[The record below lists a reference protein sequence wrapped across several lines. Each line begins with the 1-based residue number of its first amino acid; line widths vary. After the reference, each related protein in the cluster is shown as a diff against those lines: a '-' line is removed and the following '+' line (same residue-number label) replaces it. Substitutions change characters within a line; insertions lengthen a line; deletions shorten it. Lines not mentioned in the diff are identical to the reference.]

1 MQSTPL
7 LRCLTCLAA
16 AFLTFFCAAPPLF
29 AQVQQEPGTLPD
41 GRRIQFPGTG
51 QHPEISAT
59 LDNKDPSQAKTP
71 GAPAPNT
78 PPAPAAATLPPSL
91 LDKPAQPA
99 RVKLSDGQLSVTATN
114 SSLSAI
120 LDSIETTSGMKID
133 GLGKDQRIFG
143 IYGPGNPR
151 DVLSSLLD
159 GAGYNFLMVGDTTSG
174 TPSQVI
180 LTQRINAA
188 VPQQATSQPE
198 PEDDDQPVVNNY
210 PPEEVTPSPR
220 PPSVIPQPGADRVRT
235 PQEILQ
241 ELERMRAQQQESP
254 Q

>member
-1 MQSTPL
+1 M
-7 LRCLTCLAA
+7 
-16 AFLTFFCAAPPLF
+16 AFSCAAPPLLG
-29 AQVQQEPGTLPD
+29 QVQQEPGTLPD
-41 GRRIQFPGTG
+41 GRRIQFSGNG
-51 QHPEISAT
+51 QHPEIPAAP
-59 LDNKDPSQAKTP
+59 DNKDPGQAKTP

-99 RVKLSDGQLSVTATN
+99 KVKLSDGQLSVTATN

-159 GAGYNFLMVGDTTSG
+159 GAGYNFLMVGDTTLG

-180 LTQRINAA
+180 LTQRNNAAA
-188 VPQQATSQPE
+188 VPQQGSSQPQ
-198 PEDDDQPVVNNY
+198 PDDDDQPIVINN
-210 PPEEVTPSPR
+210 PPEEVAPAPR
-220 PPSVIPQPGADRVRT
+220 PPSVIPQQNPDHVRT